1 MTDRADINSVLS
13 EIRSMRGQ
21 MMQNQRTAA
30 EQTQKLDQVGAPRE
44 GREAREA
51 REASPNFN
59 TMFTDAINNVN
70 GLQKESTQLAT
81 AYEQGDPSVDITR
94 VMIAAQKSSVSFE
107 ALTQVR
113 NRVVRAY
120 EDIMNMPV

>member
-1 MTDRADINSVLS
+1 MTNRADINSVLS
-13 EIRSMRGQ
+13 EIRSMRAQ
-21 MMQNQRTAA
+21 MMQSQRIAQ
-30 EQTQKLDQVGAPRE
+30 EQTQKLDRVSAPRE
-44 GREAREA
+44 AQESAP
-51 REASPNFN
+51 SFN
-59 TMFTDAINNVN
+59 DMISQAINGVN
-70 GLQKESTQLAT
+70 GLQKESSQLAT

>member
-13 EIRSMRGQ
+13 EIRTMRSQ
-21 MMQNQRTAA
+21 MMQSQRIAQ
-30 EQTQKLDQVGAPRE
+30 EQTQKLDQVAGPQS
-44 GREAREA
+44 A
-51 REASPNFN
+51 REASPSFN
-59 TMFTDAINNVN
+59 DMFSQAVNNVN
-70 GLQKESTQLAT
+70 GLQKESNQLAT

>member
-13 EIRSMRGQ
+13 EIRSMRSQ
-21 MMQNQRTAA
+21 MMQSQRITQD
-30 EQTQKLDQVGAPRE
+30 QTQNLDKVASS
-44 GREAREA
+44 REAA
-51 REASPNFN
+51 APSFN
-59 TMFTDAINNVN
+59 DMFSQAVNNVN
-70 GLQKESTQLAT
+70 GLQKESGQLAT
-81 AYEQGDPSVDITR
+81 AYEQGDPNVDITR
-94 VMIAAQKSSVSFE
+94 VMIASQKSSVAFE

>member
-1 MTDRADINSVLS
+1 MTDRADITSVLS
-13 EIRSMRGQ
+13 EIRSMRTQ
-21 MMQNQRTAA
+21 MMQSQRITQ
-30 EQTQKLDQVGAPRE
+30 EQTQQLDRAAAPRD
-44 GREAREA
+44 
-51 REASPNFN
+51 ASAPSSFGQL
-59 TMFTDAINNVN
+59 FSSAIDNVN
-70 GLQKESTQLAT
+70 GLQQKSSQLAT